1 MPRHQEPKKDVTSC
15 EKPRGDANSLRYVDV
30 RMRKLNQRKKS
41 DYSYVSKVAYEGE
54 RWELKHLSTNRKRK
68 KTRFL
73 K

>member
-1 MPRHQEPKKDVTSC
+1 MPRHQEPKKDVISC
-15 EKPRGDANSLRYVDV
+15 EKLRGGANIRNIRRYPNEETQ
-30 RMRKLNQRKKS
+30 LEKKS
-41 DYSYVSKVAYEGE
+41 SYLYMSKVVYRGE